1 MQSYRLKVS
10 ILLPEHSLLYFK
22 KTQTTDQ
29 AGHQTSSCRFPA
41 VYSSI
46 CQEGRPNSCSRYAS
60 CWIYDWS
67 SQLYTQLKEL
77 KLKWN
82 VYMEICLCYCLF
94 FFDHTIPQ
102 LVFIT
107 VAKIRNSLLKSSNV
121 DTLDINHKVVSLYMY
136 ITVFEVNPVSFK
148 LSI

>member
-1 MQSYRLKVS
+1 MKCVYG
-10 ILLPEHSLLYFK
+10 
-22 KTQTTDQ
+22 DC
-29 AGHQTSSCRFPA
+29 HQLVCA
-41 VYSSI
+41 IV
-46 CQEGRPNSCSRYAS
+46 
-60 CWIYDWS
+60 
-67 SQLYTQLKEL
+67 
-77 KLKWN
+77 
-82 VYMEICLCYCLF
+82 F
-94 FFDHTIPQ
+94 FFFGHTIPQ